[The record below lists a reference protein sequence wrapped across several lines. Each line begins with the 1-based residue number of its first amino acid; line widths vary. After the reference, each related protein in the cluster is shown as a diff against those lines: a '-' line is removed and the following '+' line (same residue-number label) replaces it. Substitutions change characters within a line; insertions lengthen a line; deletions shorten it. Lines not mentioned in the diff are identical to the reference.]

1 MKILIVYLLSL
12 WTRLHAGAGRQKGPQ
27 SVKGAEVL
35 FRRVEEFDIVLTKT
49 ADEAKEAFTAFIEK
63 RKPNFGA
70 VSQPKA
76 SAA

>member
-1 MKILIVYLLSL
+1 M
-12 WTRLHAGAGRQKGPQ
+12 
-27 SVKGAEVL
+27 L